1 MKNSGRNFKQGW
13 AVLLLLIFVFPLAL
27 FSQDIKREISDALE
41 KGDTA
46 RAIELLAEEIKL
58 DPSYEYNYYTLGQI
72 YFVRKKFT
80 EAEEQFQIAVEKDKK
95 FWPGLY
101 SLGLVQLKLGK
112 IEEAEENFRRGL
124 KKSKKMKA
132 DFHNGMG
139 LVHMAKGE
147 YREADSEIRKA
158 IIIDSLKAEYHLNLG
173 NVNFY
178 SKVYPLAISEYE
190 TALQLDTASKEVYFH
205 WAEACLELK
214 DYACALEKLN
224 VVLQKDSTH
233 AEAWMKAGGI
243 YYKAARSSRD
253 PEEANKHY
261 RATIGSYKKYF
272 ELSDE
277 KPDSANGRAYYE
289 IGMSYL
295 SPKIN
300 GFADAKENFA
310 IVLSIPVVPKD
321 IYFYYAR
328 AFHGNKE
335 YDSAIAYYNR
345 HLEWV
350 DTRGPDYNSG
360 IKEVRI
366 YKRIGECY
374 KSLKDRYNTIKYF
387 TKSLEY
393 DSTQARLL
401 FDVAVAYNYV
411 GDYRNALIYYMKRI
425 DLGLDE
431 RFWSLYYN
439 AAMSALYLMEKGGSA
454 MMDEEDDL
462 GLDDDEPEEETGP
475 DPLAD
480 VDLARLAVEYLE
492 KISIDYWDYVISNE
506 KNHKTAVKALNMLG
520 STYLYQ
526 LGDCQKGLANL
537 ERVLEMQPDHC
548 EALKSMGYA
557 YFGGLCPTNYSK
569 ALGYL
574 NRAMECLKKQEGW
587 EKCKDVDLSLW
598 IAQTYQFRAIDKR
611 EAKQKEESK
620 KDYKSAY
627 DWYLKVLDCKPGK
640 KAAIEGRDQVKFEF

>member
-1 MKNSGRNFKQGW
+1 LKNYIRNNKQRRS
-13 AVLLLLIFVFPLAL
+13 LLLLLVFILPLAL
-27 FSQDIKREISDALE
+27 FSQDIKQEISDALQS
-41 KGDTA
+41 GDTA
-46 RAIELLAEEIKL
+46 MAVELLAEEIRL
-58 DPSYEYNYYTLGQI
+58 DPSDAYNYHVLGQI
-72 YFVRKKFT
+72 YFARKKFA
-80 EAEEQFQIAVEKDKK
+80 EAEEQFQISVNKDKK

-101 SLGLVQLKLGK
+101 SLGLVQLKLDK
-112 IEEAEENFRRGL
+112 IEEAEENFQRGL
-124 KKSKKMKA
+124 KKSKNMKA

-147 YREADSEIRKA
+147 YREADSELRKA
-158 IIIDSLKAEYHLNLG
+158 IIADSLKAEYHLNLG
-173 NVNFY
+173 DVNFY

-214 DYACALEKLN
+214 DFTCALEKLN
-224 VVLQKDSTH
+224 IVLQKDSTY
-233 AEAWMKAGGI
+233 ADAWMKAGGI

-253 PEEANKHY
+253 PEEADKHY

-272 ELSDE
+272 ELSNE
-277 KPDSANGRAYYE
+277 KPDSTNGRAYYE

-295 SPKIN
+295 VLN
-300 GFADAKENFA
+300 GFADARENFA
-310 IVLSIPVVPKD
+310 TVLSIPVEPKD

-328 AFHGNKE
+328 SFHGNQE
-335 YDSAIAYYNR
+335 FEQAIANYNK
-345 HLEWV
+345 HLEWASAQE
-350 DTRGPDYNSG
+350 PDYVSG
-360 IKEVRI
+360 IREDVV

-374 KSLKDRYNTIKYF
+374 KNLKDHYNTIKYY
-387 TKSLEY
+387 TKSLEF
-393 DSTQARLL
+393 DSTQSRLL

-425 DLGLDE
+425 NLGLDE

-439 AAMSALYLMEKGGSA
+439 AAMSALYLAEKGGSS
-454 MMDEEDDL
+454 MVDEEDDL
-462 GLDDDEPEEETGP
+462 GLDDEPEEEAGP

-480 VDLARLAVEYLE
+480 VDLARLAIEYLE
-492 KISIDYWDYVISNE
+492 KISIEYWDYVISNE

-526 LGDCQKGLANL
+526 LNDCKNGVANL
-537 ERVLEMQPDHC
+537 ERVLEMDPGQCD
-548 EALKSMGYA
+548 ALKSIGYA
-557 YFGGLCPTNYSK
+557 YFGGLCSTNYNK
-569 ALGYL
+569 ALDLL
-574 NRAMECLKKQEGW
+574 NRALECSKKSEGW
-587 EKCKDVDLSLW
+587 EKCKDIDLLLW

-620 KDYKSAY
+620 TDYKSAY
-627 DWYLKVLDCKPGK
+627 DWYLKVLDCEPGN